1 MSVLEGKAVLITGVA
16 RGCGRVLA
24 EAFATEGARIVGC
37 DIDVDGGRAAEAAAR
52 AAGGEMTFVEADVT
66 DESAVQAL
74 VATAVDRYSGL
85 DCAVNNAGTETTSM
99 IAEASGQVFDRLI
112 AVNLKGVLYCLKH
125 EIAALRA
132 RGGGAIVNMSSVT
145 SDITAVQANG
155 LYAATKGGV
164 DALTKGGVDAL
175 TKAAA
180 VEVAKDNI
188 SVNALAFAAVDIPG
202 DMFSRFL
209 DDQGI
214 ALEAILSSFPARRLA
229 RPAELVAAV
238 RYLCSEE
245 ARYVTGTMLVLDGG
259 YAAQ

>member
-24 EAFATEGARIVGC
+24 EAFATEGASIVGC
-37 DIDVDGGRAAEAAAR
+37 DIDVDGGRATESAAC
-52 AAGGEMTFVEADVT
+52 AAGGKMTFVEADVT
-66 DESAVQAL
+66 DEAAVQAL
-74 VATAVDRYSGL
+74 VATAVDVYGGL

-112 AVNLKGVLYCLKH
+112 AVNLEGVLYCLKH

-145 SDITAVQANG
+145 SDITAVRANG
-155 LYAATKGGV
+155 LYAA
-164 DALTKGGVDAL
+164 TKGGVDAL

-188 SVNALAFAAVDIPG
+188 SVNSLAFAAVDIPG

-214 ALEAILSSFPARRLA
+214 ALEAILSSFPAGRLA

-238 RYLCSEE
+238 RYLCSED

-259 YAAQ
+259 YTAQ